1 MVHLLMI
8 LVLFNPLDHEVGEKL
23 TAQLALALGANGQ
36 VLSGAAAAQ
45 QLEKQGIKES
55 DFQVSPELGKQ
66 LTKQQGGII
75 IVRLEGRKSGGDDE
89 VESQV
94 WSHGRLDDH
103 VSIAGSGHDVVEGT
117 VRGVLEMIAP
127 DLPDPNEV
135 DASSDAHLPQLASNE
150 QWQMIL
156 DQVAPF
162 GPPSPGKSVR
172 ALYYEVMADSRLGR
186 VAAAGEA
193 LKRMQDLYPSQLLT
207 AAAASLMPAGSVD
220 ASSSVPSA
228 P

>member
-8 LVLFNPLDHEVGEKL
+8 LVLFNPIDHEVGDKL
-23 TAQLALALGANGQ
+23 TAQLAIALGANGQ
-36 VLSGAAAAQ
+36 VLSGASAAQ

-66 LTKQQGGII
+66 LTKQQGNII
-75 IVRLEGRKSGGDDE
+75 VVRLEGRKSGGDDE

-94 WSHGRLDDH
+94 WSHGRMDDH

-127 DLPDPNEV
+127 DLPDPNETDV
-135 DASSDAHLPQLASNE
+135 SSEAHLPQLASNE
-150 QWQMIL
+150 QWQAIL
-156 DQVAPF
+156 DQIAPF
-162 GPPSPGKSVR
+162 GPPSPAKSAR
-172 ALYYEVMADSRLGR
+172 SLYYEVMADSRLGR
-186 VAAAGEA
+186 IAAAEDA

-207 AAAASLMPAGSVD
+207 SAAASLMPAGSVN
-220 ASSSVPSA
+220 A
-228 P
+228 PAAAPTAP